1 MRDDMKQY
9 SAVIA
14 AALSIGL
21 MGPALAQ
28 QDNPA
33 GAPMNQSARATATME
48 EKGMISTEMRPRFRT
63 YVTTQAPASFT
74 YSSPVAVGTVL
85 PEAGVTYYD
94 VPADYGVTRYRYTVV
109 NGSPVLVDP
118 GTRRVIQV
126 IQ

>member
-1 MRDDMKQY
+1 MRSDMKQY
-9 SAVIA
+9 SAIIA
-14 AALSIGL
+14 AFMITA
-21 MGPALAQ
+21 PALAQ
-28 QDNPA
+28 QADSPQ
-33 GAPMNQSARATATME
+33 GEPMAQSARASATAE
-48 EKGMISTEMRPRFRT
+48 EKGLITTEMRPRFRT
-63 YVTTQAPASFT
+63 YVVQQAPASFT